1 MCENTFIRMER
12 IRKSGINDAF
22 VPTRPVSRNFF
33 CGRNV
38 EVERIVASIV
48 NPGAHVLLYGD
59 RGVGKT
65 SLATHACEQLLSH
78 SLIDRFVSVG
88 CNRSD
93 TFEDIMRQLFLK
105 MGYKQDAKRATSN
118 TIEGGIAVA
127 KGSRTTTFE
136 EDVYYDY
143 SSPRWVAEQIS
154 NINMVVIVDEFD
166 TIEDKLEK
174 EKFSQLIKII
184 SDKGAEL
191 SLLIVGIAVSAS
203 DLLEGHIS
211 IARSLTEVRLDRMS
225 EEELHDIIRK
235 GEERTGLQFE
245 DVVKKR
251 IVKTSFGFPY
261 FTHLLALK
269 SAEEAV
275 VSELQVVTET
285 MLNDG
290 IDKAL
295 VVNLQSFKDKYD
307 NAIGSNETKRRVI
320 YCCALLGNRVF
331 SAEELRNKYFDTY
344 NERIESVSVGNAIHN
359 ALSETPDSILRRRK
373 VGAYYFND
381 PRMPVYIIMRHD
393 YSHRR

>member
-1 MCENTFIRMER
+1 MCENTFVRMER
-12 IRKSGINDAF
+12 IRNSGISEAF
-22 VPTRPVSRNFF
+22 VPTRPVSTNFF

-38 EVERIVASIV
+38 EVERIVESIV

-78 SLIDRFVSVG
+78 SLIERFVSVG

-93 TFEDIMRQLFLK
+93 KFEDIMRQLFIRL
-105 MGYKQDAKRATSN
+105 GYSQDTKRSTSN

-127 KGSRTTTFE
+127 KGSRTTSSE

-154 NINMVVIVDEFD
+154 DINMVVIVDEFD
-166 TIEDKLEK
+166 TIENKMEK

-184 SDKGAEL
+184 SDRGAKL

-203 DLLEGHIS
+203 DLLEGHMS
-211 IARSLTEVRLDRMS
+211 VARSLTEVKLDRMS
-225 EEELHDIIRK
+225 NEELQDIIRK
-235 GEERTGLQFE
+235 GEERTGLQFA
-245 DVVKKR
+245 DMVKQR
-251 IVKTSFGFPY
+251 IVSTSFGFPY

-275 VSELQVVTET
+275 ALELTVVTEE
-285 MLNDG
+285 MLNIG
-290 IDKAL
+290 LNKAL
-295 VVNLQSFKDKYD
+295 VESLQSFKDQYD
-307 NAIGSNETKRRVI
+307 NAIGSNATKRRVI

-331 SAEELRNKYFDTY
+331 SAEELRKKYFETY
-344 NERIESVSVGNAIHN
+344 KEHIESVSVGNAIHN
-359 ALSETPDSILRRRK
+359 ALSDTPDSILRRRK
-373 VGAYYFND
+373 VGVYYFND

-393 YSHRR
+393 YSDK